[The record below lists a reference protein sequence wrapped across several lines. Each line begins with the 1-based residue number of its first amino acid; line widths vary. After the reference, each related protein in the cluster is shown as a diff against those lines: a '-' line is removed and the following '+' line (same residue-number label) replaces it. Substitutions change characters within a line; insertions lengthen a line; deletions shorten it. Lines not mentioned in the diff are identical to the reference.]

1 MKEVEVEVEVEAA
14 VAVAVVRN
22 RNKSPVSSRPYAYIE
37 ESLDRN
43 IEPNYIR
50 LEKT

>member
-14 VAVAVVRN
+14 VAVVGN
-22 RNKSPVSSRPYAYIE
+22 RNKSPVSSRPYAYVE
-37 ESLDRN
+37 ESLARN